1 MSENPAP
8 PVPPPP
14 GEGAPPA
21 RRRSTV
27 PIWIGLGVLMALAVV
42 AALALT
48 APDPD
53 PSVSSAD
60 PTAPTGSASPASS
73 GVTIDGPVLTAPVPD
88 GSPIPDFSA
97 PTLDGDTFV
106 WSERAEGPAVL
117 AIWAPWCPH
126 CQAELPRLAAAA
138 EDHPGVS
145 LISIATAVDAQPGPT
160 PQEYM
165 DAEGLSFPVALDDD
179 QATLATGLGVQ
190 GFPTTYFV
198 DADGRVIVSASGE
211 LDPAAVDEVLTFL
224 EQQGG

>member
-1 MSENPAP
+1 MSEIPTVPAP
-8 PVPPPP
+8 PPA
-14 GEGAPPA
+14 GGDAPPE
-21 RRRSTV
+21 RRRSTA
-27 PIWIGLGVLMALAVV
+27 PIWIGLVVLVSLAAV

-48 APDPD
+48 APDPGSTVAS
-53 PSVSSAD
+53 PGPA
-60 PTAPTGSASPASS
+60 APTDTASPASTD
-73 GVTIDGPVLTAPVPD
+73 VTIDGPVLTAPIPE

-97 PTLDGDTFV
+97 PTLDGAVFA
-106 WSERAEGPAVL
+106 WSERPEGPAVL

-160 PQEYM
+160 PQAYM
-165 DAEGLSFPVALDDD
+165 DAEGLSFLVALDDD
-179 QATLATGLGVQ
+179 DATLATGLGVQ

>member
-1 MSENPAP
+1 MSEVPVTPGLPPAGGDAP
-8 PVPPPP
+8 P
-14 GEGAPPA
+14 E

-27 PIWIGLGVLMALAVV
+27 PIWIGLAVVVALVGV
-42 AALALT
+42 AALAST

-53 PSVSSAD
+53 PSVSASSTVPA
-60 PTAPTGSASPASS
+60 GSASSSFS
-73 GVTIDGPVLTAPVPD
+73 GVTIDGPVLTAPIPE
-88 GSPIPDFSA
+88 GNPIPEFSA
-97 PTLDGDTFV
+97 PTLDGGDFI
-106 WSERAEGPAVL
+106 WSARPEGPAVL

-179 QATLATGLGVQ
+179 EATLATGLGVQ

-224 EQQGG
+224 EQQDG